1 MKESGEQNNLP
12 GMITESP
19 TMRRRGNG
27 NKRGPVKIFSN
38 LFNEDIW
45 LAADQK
51 EMEGL
56 VLKGVKEAIYLA
68 SEISALKGR
77 DPESLRAVH
86 ETKKVFPGSVIE

>member
-77 DPESLRAVH
+77 DPRAYGRS
-86 ETKKVFPGSVIE
+86 TRRRRYFQGAS